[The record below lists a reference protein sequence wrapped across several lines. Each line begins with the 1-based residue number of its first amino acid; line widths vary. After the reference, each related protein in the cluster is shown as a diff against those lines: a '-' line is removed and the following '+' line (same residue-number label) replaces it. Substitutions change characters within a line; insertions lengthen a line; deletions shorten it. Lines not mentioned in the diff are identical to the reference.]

1 MNAEYPV
8 IFGTTLK
15 DARKFANADDLKE
28 FIRKSPG
35 AREYLLD
42 KSWKRPYFQY
52 TTHTDHEPSDI
63 DIIFNSKLK
72 QVIDL
77 VAKTCGEHERIRYT
91 CMIHKTQTLD
101 FWTTKIRI
109 VVLGCCVNDF
119 TKLKRMVPDGFDMD
133 IYNSKQV
140 IDYKDW
146 KPKEGVPLEDH
157 FIHANETDCLA
168 FEQPAVIKKSIERTA
183 DDFYKF
189 EKTHFKLNN
198 PPCYV
203 RITSTGDIQFLKKN
217 DLYLLYENLPRF
229 GKMPFI
235 KAWCEWE
242 NIRTYER
249 IDLLP
254 RPLHAPTDVYNT
266 WAGFQCEKYS
276 QDGTIEVML
285 THIKNLFNGVEEH
298 YTYFLT
304 WLASIIQKPANRTD
318 VCLVLISEEG
328 TGKGLIFDHLISRM
342 IGEYYGRTAQPK
354 DDLFNT
360 FSQLRKNKIVINI
373 DDANIGEMKI
383 NSDTFLSYVTG
394 EFIKYEAKGQ
404 NAVTYRNCMN
414 FAVTS
419 NKDTPVKISASD
431 RRFCVL
437 ECNNKLRH
445 KPREY
450 FNTIVDWLRV
460 DANIG
465 AFFKFL
471 MEWDTTQMSLKDN
484 RPITEAYNEI
494 KGASVD
500 KELLF
505 LASVLESKT
514 TFTTQDMYMSFK
526 NWLIESGFVDYKV
539 RDIISFGKY
548 WAKMAKNEEFV
559 TREAIRGG
567 KSRWLFDKQKT
578 ATWLVNKN
586 IEVHTCM
593 IILE

>member
-1 MNAEYPV
+1 MNAEFPV
-8 IFGTTLK
+8 VFGTTLK
-15 DARKFANADDLKE
+15 DARKFANDDDLTQYVKNN
-28 FIRKSPG
+28 PG

-42 KSWKRPYFQY
+42 KGWKRPYFQY
-52 TTHTDHEPSDI
+52 TVRTAHEPRYDDLNFS
-63 DIIFNSKLK
+63 SKMK
-72 QVIDL
+72 QVTDL
-77 VAKTCGEHERIRYT
+77 VNKTCGKDERIGYAVGTHR
-91 CMIHKTQTLD
+91 TQTMD
-101 FWTTKIRI
+101 FWTVKIRI
-109 VVLGCCVNDF
+109 VVRGCCVSDF
-119 TKLKRMVPDGFDMD
+119 TKLKRIVPDGFDMD
-133 IYNSKQV
+133 IYNQKQA

-146 KPKEGVPLEDH
+146 EFKESVKDC
-157 FIHANETDCLA
+157 FIHATGDDALA
-168 FEQPAVIKKSIERTA
+168 FEQPAVIKKSMERTA
-183 DDFYKF
+183 NDFYEF

-203 RITSTGDIQFLKKN
+203 RITCTGDIQFLKKS
-217 DLYLLYENLPRF
+217 DLYLLYEHLPKF
-229 GKMPFI
+229 EKVPFI

-254 RPLHAPTDVYNT
+254 RPLTPPDNVYNT
-266 WAGFQCEKYS
+266 WDGFPCEKYS
-276 QDGTIEVML
+276 QDGTIDVML
-285 THIKNLFNGVEEH
+285 THIKNLFNGIEEH

-304 WLASIIQKPANRTD
+304 WLASIIQSPAHRTD

-328 TGKGLIFDHLISRM
+328 TGKGLIFDHLISKM

-360 FSQLRKNKIVINI
+360 FSQLRKNKVVINI

-437 ECNNKLRH
+437 ECNNQLRH

-450 FNTIVDWLRV
+450 FNTIVDWLKV

-471 MEWDTTQMSLKDN
+471 MEWDTKQISLKDN

-514 TFTTQDMYMSFK
+514 VFTTQDMYTSFK
-526 NWLIESGFVDYKV
+526 HWLIESGFVDYKV
-539 RDIISFGKY
+539 RDVISFGKY
-548 WAKMAKNEEFV
+548 WAKLAKNEGFL
-559 TREAIRGG
+559 TRDAIRGG
-567 KSRWLFDKQKT
+567 KSRWSFDKQKT

-586 IEVHTCM
+586 IEVHGVLL
-593 IILE
+593 I